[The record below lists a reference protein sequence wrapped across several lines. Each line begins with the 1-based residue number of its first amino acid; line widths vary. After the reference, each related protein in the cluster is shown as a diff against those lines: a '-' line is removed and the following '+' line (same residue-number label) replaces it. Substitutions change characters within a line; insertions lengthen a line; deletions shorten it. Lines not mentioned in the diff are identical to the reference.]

1 MIEGPL
7 GPAFLIPLVGLRDG
21 PHNHNGPQ
29 IRRKKQVGAANA
41 QAPGAQMGG
50 IATQGIL
57 ALETG

>member
-7 GPAFLIPLVGLRDG
+7 GPAFLISLVGLR
-21 PHNHNGPQ
+21 GPQ

-50 IATQGIL
+50 IATQRIL

>member
-21 PHNHNGPQ
+21 PHNDPQ

-50 IATQGIL
+50 IAPQGIL